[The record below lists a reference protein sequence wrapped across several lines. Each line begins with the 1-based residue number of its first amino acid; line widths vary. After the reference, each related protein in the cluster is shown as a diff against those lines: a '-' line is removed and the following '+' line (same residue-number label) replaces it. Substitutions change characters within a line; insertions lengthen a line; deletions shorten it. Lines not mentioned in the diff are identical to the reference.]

1 MKIKSNRENAI
12 RKHRERSSDTAANQR
27 TPRIN
32 SHHQK
37 LERHKEGFF
46 VESQVMALMR
56 LRFRTPRL
64 QNSKRNF
71 YCFKLPSLWYFVTTT
86 LGN

>member
-1 MKIKSNRENAI
+1 MKIKANRENAM
-12 RKHRERSSDTAANQR
+12 RKHRDPVIQLQIKE
-27 TPRIN
+27 
-32 SHHQK
+32 HHQK

-46 VESQVMALMR
+46 AVSQMMALMR

-71 YCFKLPSLWYFVTTT
+71 YCFKLPNLWYFVTTT